1 MMTLMSDVMQA
12 RMADLVKRRPHAI
25 GLYGSL
31 GSGKHTVARELAA
44 QLLGVSSDA
53 LSGYPYFY
61 DVIPAKKDIITVE
74 ELRELLGQMK
84 MTVPGA
90 HETRRIVLIA
100 DADKVLRSDA
110 QNVLLKF
117 IEEPPAG
124 TCIILTYADETAM
137 LPTIRSRVQA
147 VSLVL
152 PLRDELTAYFTEQG
166 HESTAIARAYAL
178 SGGLPGMMS
187 ALLASDQAHPL
198 LGAVAEA
205 KKILAADT
213 FQRLTMIDALAK
225 SDLDSLFFAFR
236 QIARTSLSSAA
247 EKGQSDAVLRRW
259 TQVLQ
264 LSQQAET
271 WRSGHVQN
279 KLLLTNFMLQL

>member
-1 MMTLMSDVMQA
+1 MKPLISEQMQQ
-12 RMADLVKRRPHAI
+12 RLTGLVQRRPHAI
-25 GLYGSL
+25 GLHGAT
-31 GSGKHTVARELAA
+31 GSGKHTLARELSAA
-44 QLLGVSSDA
+44 LLGLAPAKLAD
-53 LSGYPYFY
+53 YPYFY
-61 DVIPAKKDIITVE
+61 DVAPGKKDIITVE
-74 ELRELLGQMK
+74 ELRDVLSHMK

-100 DADKVLRSDA
+100 DADRVLRADA

-117 IEEPPAG
+117 LEEPPAG
-124 TCIILTYADETAM
+124 TCIILTYADDTAM

-147 VSLVL
+147 TSSVL
-152 PLRDELTAYFTEQG
+152 PTRDEVLAYFTQQG
-166 HESTAIARAYAL
+166 HEQAIVVRAYAL

-187 ALLASDQAHPL
+187 ALLASDQSHPL

-213 FQRLTMIDALAK
+213 FERLAMIDSLAK
-225 SDLDSLFFAFR
+225 SDLTSLFFAFR

-247 EKGQSDAVLRRW
+247 EKGQPDTVLRRW
-259 TQVLQ
+259 TQVLR
-264 LSQQAET
+264 LSQDAEA